1 MTRTPVSR
9 KGVPKGDKRQRTRRT
24 LVEAAAAV
32 IAERGFDRTS
42 IDAVCRRANLSRGSF
57 YGNFKGREDLF
68 LAVMDDQWTP
78 IEADFR
84 PGAPLKVQLRILGE
98 AVAAASRARAP
109 MAAGAAA
116 FQLYILTHPH
126 MRERITARN
135 AETYQGMA
143 AGFQRIAPP
152 GSLPMPADR
161 FARVIDALITGLMF
175 TRFQTP
181 DLISDEDIV
190 AAFEALA
197 GPEPPTANPWPQGRT
212 LTPGPGFPGRPGGGG
227 A

>member
-1 MTRTPVSR
+1 MARTPVIR
-9 KGVPKGDKRQRTRRT
+9 KGIPKGDKRQRTRKT

-32 IAERGFDRTS
+32 IAEHGFDRAS
-42 IDAVCRRANLSRGSF
+42 IEAICTRANLSRGSF
-57 YGNFKGREDLF
+57 YGNFKSREDLF
-68 LAVMDDQWTP
+68 LAVMDSQWTP

-84 PGAPLKVQLRILGE
+84 PGAPLRAQMRILGE
-98 AVAAASRARAP
+98 AVAVASRSRAP

-126 MRERITARN
+126 MRERMTERN
-135 AETYQGMA
+135 AETYRGMA
-143 AGFQRIAPP
+143 AGFMRIAPP

-161 FARVIDALITGLMF
+161 FARVIDSLITGLVF

-181 DLISDEDIV
+181 DLISDEDII

-197 GPEPPTANPWPQGRT
+197 GPDQPSANPWPTAGHAQT
-212 LTPGPGFPGRPGGGG
+212 LVRSRP
-227 A
+227 

>member
-1 MTRTPVSR
+1 MTRTPVVR
-9 KGVPKGDKRQRTRRT
+9 KGVPKGDKRQRTRKT
-24 LVEAAAAV
+24 LVVAAAEV

-42 IDAVCRRANLSRGSF
+42 IEAVCSKANLSRGSF
-57 YGNFKGREDLF
+57 YGNFKSREDLF
-68 LAVMDDQWTP
+68 LAVMDSQWTP

-98 AVAAASRARAP
+98 AVAAASHARLP

-116 FQLYILTHPH
+116 FQLYTLTHPH
-126 MRERITARN
+126 MRERMTERN
-135 AETYQGMA
+135 AETYRGMA
-143 AGFQRIAPP
+143 AGFMRIAPP

-161 FARVIDALITGLMF
+161 FARVIDALINGLVF

-181 DLISDEDIV
+181 DLISDEDII

-197 GPEPPTANPWPQGRT
+197 GGSPAAPNPWPMS
-212 LTPGPGFPGRPGGGG
+212 RPIT
-227 A
+227 ASPPLPAR

>member
-1 MTRTPVSR
+1 MTRTQVVR

-24 LVEAAAAV
+24 LVAAAAEV

-42 IDAVCRRANLSRGSF
+42 IEAVCSRANLSRGSF
-57 YGNFKGREDLF
+57 YGNFKNREDLF
-68 LAVMDDQWTP
+68 LAVMDSQWTP

-84 PGAPLKVQLRILGE
+84 PGAPLRVQLRILGE
-98 AVAAASRARAP
+98 AVAAASRARLP

-116 FQLYILTHPH
+116 FQLYNLTHDH
-126 MRERITARN
+126 MRQRLTERN
-135 AETYQGMA
+135 AETYRAMA
-143 AGFQRIAPP
+143 DGFTRIAPP

-161 FARVIDALITGLMF
+161 FARVIDALITGLVF

-197 GPEPPTANPWPQGRT
+197 GAEAVNPWPMS
-212 LTPGPGFPGRPGGGG
+212 RPITR

>member
-1 MTRTPVSR
+1 MTRTLVSR
-9 KGVPKGDKRQRTRRT
+9 KGVPKGDKRQRTRAT

-42 IDAVCRRANLSRGSF
+42 IEAVCARASLSRGSF
-57 YGNFKGREDLF
+57 YGNFKSREDLF
-68 LAVMDDQWTP
+68 LAVMDSQWTP

-84 PGAPLKVQLRILGE
+84 PGAPLRTQLRILGE

-126 MRERITARN
+126 MRERMTERN
-135 AETYQGMA
+135 AETYRAMA
-143 AGFQRIAPP
+143 AGFLKIAPN

-161 FARVIDALITGLMF
+161 FARVIDALITGLVF

-197 GPEPPTANPWPQGRT
+197 GADAPAPSPWPPGRPM
-212 LTPGPGFPGRPGGGG
+212 TPGPNFPPRSI
-227 A
+227 

>member
-1 MTRTPVSR
+1 MTRTPVVR
-9 KGVPKGDKRQRTRRT
+9 KGVPKGDKRQRTRKT
-24 LVEAAAAV
+24 LVVAAAEV

-42 IDAVCRRANLSRGSF
+42 IEAVCFKANLSRGSF
-57 YGNFKGREDLF
+57 YGNFKSREDLF
-68 LAVMDDQWTP
+68 LAVMDSQWTP

-98 AVAAASRARAP
+98 AVAAASRSRAP

-126 MRERITARN
+126 MRERMTERN
-135 AETYQGMA
+135 AETYRGMA
-143 AGFQRIAPP
+143 AGFMRIAPP
-152 GSLPMPADR
+152 GSLPMPAER
-161 FARVIDALITGLMF
+161 FARVVDALITGLVF

-181 DLISDEDIV
+181 DLISDDDII

-197 GPEPPTANPWPQGRT
+197 GAPQPAPNPWPMGRPM
-212 LTPGPGFPGRPGGGG
+212 TPGPSFTGR
-227 A
+227 

>member
-1 MTRTPVSR
+1 MTRTPVIR
-9 KGVPKGDKRQRTRRT
+9 KGVPKGDKRQRTRAT
-24 LVEAAAAV
+24 LVAAAAGV

-42 IDAVCRRANLSRGSF
+42 IEAVCRRAGLSRGSF
-57 YGNFKGREDLF
+57 YGNFASREDLF
-68 LAVMDDQWTP
+68 LAVMDSQWTP

-84 PGAPLKVQLRILGE
+84 PGAPLRTQLRILGE
-98 AVAAASRARAP
+98 AVAVASRARLP

-116 FQLYILTHPH
+116 FQLYNLTHDH
-126 MRERITARN
+126 MRQRLTARN
-135 AETYQGMA
+135 AETYRAMA
-143 AGFQRIAPP
+143 DGFTRIAPP

-161 FARVIDALITGLMF
+161 FARVIDALITGLVF

-197 GPEPPTANPWPQGRT
+197 GPEPTSGAWPMS
-212 LTPGPGFPGRPGGGG
+212 RPITR

>member
-9 KGVPKGDKRQRTRRT
+9 KGIPKGDKRQRTRKT

-32 IAERGFDRTS
+32 IAEKGFDRTS
-42 IDAVCRRANLSRGSF
+42 IEAVCMKANLSRGSF
-57 YGNFKGREDLF
+57 YGNFKSREDLF
-68 LAVMDDQWTP
+68 LAVMDSQWTP

-84 PGAPLKVQLRILGE
+84 PGAPLKTQMRLLGE
-98 AVAAASRARAP
+98 AVAAASRARLP

-116 FQLYILTHPH
+116 FQLYNLTHPH
-126 MRERITARN
+126 MRQRMTERN
-135 AETYQGMA
+135 AQTYQAMA
-143 AGFQRIAPP
+143 AGFLKIAPP

-161 FARVIDALITGLMF
+161 FARVIDALITGLVF

-181 DLISDEDIV
+181 DLISDEDVV

-197 GPEPPTANPWPQGRT
+197 GAESPAPAPAPWPTSGHAQT
-212 LTPGPGFPGRPGGGG
+212 LLRRPGQ
-227 A
+227 